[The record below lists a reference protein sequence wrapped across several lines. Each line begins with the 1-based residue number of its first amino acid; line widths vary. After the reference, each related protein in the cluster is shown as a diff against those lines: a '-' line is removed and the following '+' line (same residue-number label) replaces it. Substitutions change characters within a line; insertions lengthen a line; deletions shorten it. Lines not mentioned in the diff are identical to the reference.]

1 MFLKEIRLL
10 SGNIAALKTFY
21 GEVLELP
28 VTHTHKRSISITAGR
43 SDLIFEEI
51 NDDSNPFYHLAF
63 NVPSNNFTEAF
74 EWIQK
79 RSELLWLE
87 DYKSYIA
94 DFVNWRAKSVYF
106 LDPSGNILEL
116 IARFD
121 LDDQADELFSS
132 GQIRNVS
139 EIGLVFSEEN
149 LDKNM
154 NELLSKYNLRYFPK
168 QPPLK
173 HFRAIGDDE
182 GLFIAVIA
190 NRNWFSTE
198 MPSGIFPLEVTFI
211 NNHDL
216 HELKM

>member
-1 MFLKEIRLL
+1 MFLKKIRLL

-28 VTHTHKRSISITAGR
+28 VTHTDKRSISITAGR
-43 SDLIFEEI
+43 SDLIFEET

-63 NVPSNNFTEAF
+63 NVPSNKFIEAF

-79 RSELLWLE
+79 RTELLWLE

-94 DFVNWRAKSVYF
+94 DFVNWHAKSVYF

-116 IARFD
+116 ISRFD
-121 LDDQADELFSS
+121 LDDQPDELFSS

-149 LDKNM
+149 LDKNI
-154 NELLSKYNLRYFPK
+154 NELLSKYNLKYFPK

-182 GLFIAVIA
+182 GLFIAVTA
-190 NRNWFSTE
+190 SRNWFSTE